1 MKIVN
6 DVAAMKNESLL
17 NTQQASEE
25 AKERSVNKTEAVSD
39 NVQLSSRAK
48 DFQRI
53 KDLVKTAPESRDE
66 KVAEIKEQLNNGTYK
81 ADINKTAENMV
92 NESLL
97 DLFV

>member
-1 MKIVN
+1 MKILS
-6 DVAAMKNESLL
+6 DVTAIKNESLQ
-17 NTQQASEE
+17 NAQKASGE
-25 AKERSVNKTEAVSD
+25 ANEKAVNKTEAISD

-81 ADINKTAENMV
+81 ADVDKAAENMV

>member
-17 NTQQASEE
+17 NTQKATEE
-25 AKERSVNKTEAVSD
+25 AKERSVNKTEAISD

-66 KVAEIKEQLNNGTYK
+66 KVAGIKEQLKNGTYK
-81 ADINKTAENMV
+81 ADTNKTAENMV

>member
-17 NTQQASEE
+17 NTQKASEE
-25 AKERSVNKTEAVSD
+25 AKENSVNKTEAISD

-66 KVAEIKEQLNNGTYK
+66 KVAKIKEQLNNGTYK
-81 ADINKTAENMV
+81 ADIDKAAENMM

-97 DLFV
+97 DLFA

>member
-6 DVAAMKNESLL
+6 DVAAMKNESLQ
-17 NTQQASEE
+17 NAQKASEE
-25 AKERSVNKTEAVSD
+25 AKERSVTKTEALSD

-97 DLFV
+97 DLFA

>member
-6 DVAAMKNESLL
+6 DVSAIKNDPLL
-17 NTQQASEE
+17 NAQKAAEE
-25 AKERSVNKTEAVSD
+25 ANERSVKKTEPTSD

-53 KDLVKTAPESRDE
+53 KDLVKSTPESRDE

-81 ADINKTAENMV
+81 TDTGKAAENMI
-92 NESLL
+92 NSSLL
-97 DLFV
+97 DLFA

>member
-1 MKIVN
+1 MKIIN

-17 NTQQASEE
+17 NAQKASEE
-25 AKERSVNKTEAVSD
+25 AKERSVNKTEQISD

-48 DFQRI
+48 DLQRI

>member
-97 DLFV
+97 DLFA

>member
-1 MKIVN
+1 MKILN
-6 DVAAMKNESLL
+6 DDTAIKNDPLL
-17 NTQQASEE
+17 NSQKAAEE
-25 AKERSVNKTEAVSD
+25 AKERSVKKTSKISD

-66 KVAEIKEQLNNGTYK
+66 KVAKIKEQLNNGTYK
-81 ADINKTAENMV
+81 ADIDKAAENMI

-97 DLFV
+97 DLFA

>member
-17 NTQQASEE
+17 NAQKASEE
-25 AKERSVNKTEAVSD
+25 AKERSVNKTEAISD

-66 KVAEIKEQLNNGTYK
+66 KVAEIKKQLNNGTYK

>member
-6 DVAAMKNESLL
+6 DVSTIKNDSLQ
-17 NTQQASEE
+17 NAQKVTEE
-25 AKERSVNKTEAVSD
+25 AKQRSVKKTEQTSD

-66 KVAEIKEQLNNGTYK
+66 KVAKIKEQLNNGTYK
-81 ADINKTAENMV
+81 ADIDKAAENMM

-97 DLFV
+97 DFFA